1 MQTIGATLARVA
13 PGEVDVALAFRP
25 DLGQQHG
32 FLHAAVVTAIADTAC
47 GYAALT
53 LMPEGSEVLSVEFK
67 VNLLAPAA
75 GETFLAKARVL
86 RAGKTLSVCMAE
98 VFGDDELIATL
109 LGTFIRRDNEQRST
123 KSPAPASC

>member
-1 MQTIGATLARVA
+1 MRQTLMQTIGAELARVA
-13 PGEVDVALAFRP
+13 PGEVDIALPFRS

-53 LMPEGSEVLSVEFK
+53 LMPEGSEVMSVEFK

-75 GETFLAKARVL
+75 GERFVAKARVL
-86 RAGKTLSVCMAE
+86 RAGKTLTVCMAE
-98 VFGDDELIATL
+98 VFGDDKLVATL
-109 LGTFIRRDNEQRST
+109 LGTFIRRTS
-123 KSPAPASC
+123 